1 MMIICCSICAN
12 WTAISAIATGL
23 SAIATMVLAIFA
35 FISLLQSKK
44 QLKEIKSQQEEDTR
58 ARLFF
63 EIVSQDNHFYL
74 KITNAGK
81 STAYNIQLSIKSD
94 LIDNHFSPE
103 IKSTFEEINKK
114 RLVMVPGRN
123 IYYYISPIITDTS
136 AAINISNQYYSAK
149 SIQEWLNKN
158 REIPIYISGSY
169 CNRHTITE
177 ELTIM
182 DCISYSMHVKDP
194 ITSALT
200 DIESMLGKTN
210 RAINELKNP
219 MVETHKSLTKIENKI
234 K

>member
-23 SAIATMVLAIFA
+23 SAIATMVLAISA

-81 STAYNIQLSIKSD
+81 STAYNIQLSIKSA

-103 IKSTFEEINKK
+103 IKSTFEGINKK
-114 RLVMVPGRN
+114 SLVMVPGRN
-123 IYYYISPIITDTS
+123 IYYYISPIITDPAIS
-136 AAINISNQYYSAK
+136 MKVCGKNYAATEIK
-149 SIQEWLNKN
+149 EWLEQNK
-158 REIPIYISGSY
+158 ETKIYISGSY
-169 CNRHTITE
+169 CNHYTINE

-182 DCISYSMHVKDP
+182 DCISYSVRVNDP
-194 ITSALT
+194 ISSALT
-200 DIESMLGKTN
+200 DIESTIGKTN

-219 MVETHKSLTKIENKI
+219 IIATQKSLSKIENKI